1 MLLEDNFGLLL
12 HKHVLLLDASAFHE
26 VVGSRML
33 LRRDSLLWVIA
44 LHLWLLSMPMR
55 FSSEASFVGG
65 VCHHDPLASSGS
77 MDL

>member
-12 HKHVLLLDASAFHE
+12 HKHVLLLDASTFHE

-44 LHLWLLSMPMR
+44 LHLWLLSVPMR
-55 FSSEASFVGG
+55 FPSEASLIRG
-65 VCHHDPLASSGS
+65 VRHHYPLPSSGS